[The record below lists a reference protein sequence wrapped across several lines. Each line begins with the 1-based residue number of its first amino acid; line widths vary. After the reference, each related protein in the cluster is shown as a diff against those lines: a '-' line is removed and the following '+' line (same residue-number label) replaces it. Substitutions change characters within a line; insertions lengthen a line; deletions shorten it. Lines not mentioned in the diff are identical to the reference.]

1 MTEKEE
7 ILTLW
12 TDTEK
17 EDALVATYD
26 EAFGKLMLNEGA
38 EHVKKVLTNSKYK
51 EAIEEINL
59 EGGFVN

>member
-1 MTEKEE
+1 
-7 ILTLW
+7 
-12 TDTEK
+12 
-17 EDALVATYD
+17 
-26 EAFGKLMLNEGA
+26 MLNEGA